1 MSAATSK
8 PPAIRADASSNMLSI
23 IAQAAADPRVD
34 VIKMTALLDLQEK
47 LLNREAQREF
57 NQALARMNIEDLR
70 VLKNGIVHVPGKVS
84 YKFAKWEDMDRV
96 IRPLMQREGFTLSF
110 DTTTTATGGLVVIGE
125 LLHEGGHS
133 RTARIPLALDTG
145 PGRNALQAMGSTV
158 SYGKRYV
165 TEMLLNIVREDEDD
179 DGVSGAPP
187 PPPAPPPR
195 YTAPARPEPAAAP
208 AAAAT
213 TKRGRT
219 AREWLDNLA
228 LNLSAAQTQADVDAI
243 ATSEDV
249 VKVAALW
256 APENNNGDAEKNRR
270 NAANLDDL
278 NALMAE
284 ALARVKEAPHD
295 PETGEADD
303 NPPWRYRP

>member
-1 MSAATSK
+1 MNAVVKTESAASR
-8 PPAIRADASSNMLSI
+8 PPVTRADASSNMLSI

-47 LLNREAQREF
+47 LLNREAQSEF
-57 NQALARMNIEDLR
+57 NRALARMNIDDLR
-70 VLKNGIVHVPGKVS
+70 VLKNGTVNVPGKVS

-110 DTTTTATGGLVVIGE
+110 DTGTTPTGGLVVIGE

-179 DGVSGAPP
+179 DGQEGGASPQ
-187 PPPAPPPR
+187 PPR
-195 YTAPARPEPAAAP
+195 HYNAAP
-208 AAAAT
+208 AAAPPSP
-213 TKRGRT
+213 TKRTGRNP
-219 AREWLDNLA
+219 REWLDNLA
-228 LNLSAAQTQADVDAI
+228 LNLAAAQTKADVDTI
-243 ATSEDV
+243 ATSDDV
-249 VKVAALW
+249 VKVTALW
-256 APENNNGDAEKNRR
+256 APENDNGDAEKNRR
-270 NAANLDDL
+270 NAANLADL

-284 ALARVKEAPHD
+284 AWARVKETPHD
-295 PETGEADD
+295 PETGEVDD
-303 NPPWRYRP
+303 FPGATP

>member
-1 MSAATSK
+1 MNAVTKTSAQT
-8 PPAIRADASSNMLSI
+8 PVTRADASSNMLSI

-47 LLNREAQREF
+47 LLNREAQSEF
-57 NQALARMNIEDLR
+57 NRALARMNTDDLR
-70 VLKNGIVHVPGKVS
+70 VHKNGLVSLGPGKPS

-96 IRPLMQREGFTLSF
+96 IRPLMQENGFTLSF

-179 DGVSGAPP
+179 DGVGGAFTPP
-187 PPPAPPPR
+187 PTPPR
-195 YTAPARPEPAAAP
+195 YTPRTAPLNDAIPERVMAAP
-208 AAAAT
+208 APAQSV
-213 TKRGRT
+213 RDMV
-219 AREWLDNLA
+219 RERLA
-228 LNLSAAQTQADVDAI
+228 ECESAADVI
-243 ATSEDV
+243 AVGELPQ
-249 VKVAALW
+249 VK
-256 APENNNGDAEKNRR
+256 R
-270 NAANLDDL
+270 
-278 NALMAE
+278 AE
-284 ALARVKEAPHD
+284 AKAPPKVWEEIKDMMADRYAVFVNTPHD
-295 PETGEADD
+295 PDTGEVTEPEFPGD
-303 NPPWRYRP
+303 R

>member
-1 MSAATSK
+1 MNAVTKTSAQT
-8 PPAIRADASSNMLSI
+8 PVTRADASSNMLSI

-47 LLNREAQREF
+47 LLNREAQSEF
-57 NQALARMNIEDLR
+57 NRALARMNTDDLR
-70 VLKNGIVHVPGKVS
+70 VTKNGTVSLGPGKPA

-96 IRPLMQREGFTLSF
+96 IRPLMQDNGFTLSF

-179 DGVSGAPP
+179 DGVGGAAPP
-187 PPPAPPPR
+187 PPPRYTPPPAQTPAPAQSVRDMVRERLAECESAADVIAVGELPQVKRAEAKAPPKVWEEIKDMMADR
-195 YTAPARPEPAAAP
+195 YAAFVN
-208 AAAAT
+208 AT
-213 TKRGRT
+213 
-219 AREWLDNLA
+219 
-228 LNLSAAQTQADVDAI
+228 
-243 ATSEDV
+243 
-249 VKVAALW
+249 
-256 APENNNGDAEKNRR
+256 
-270 NAANLDDL
+270 
-278 NALMAE
+278 
-284 ALARVKEAPHD
+284 HD
-295 PETGEADD
+295 PETGEVTEPEFPGD
-303 NPPWRYRP
+303 R